1 MIISKRKSEQGN
13 DFLGKWKLFRGT
25 AFLPC
30 ACSLRESQRLWV
42 IWTVPHKALQTGESL
57 LLPRLP
63 WLQPSTTQSISFGSW
78 TSGQLLE
85 RLHTVLLWSKPCDGF
100 SLRFPDVQWHRF
112 LQCGWGL
119 PSGSSIISLCGSS
132 WVGSVLTTQKQQ
144 QCGKVNK
151 SVGGTLPAPGH
162 RRTTCKLW
170 LLSQQIYLEGQDA
183 SKVNSSSVA
192 DILLLFPQKE
202 LASWLIQKQRVRGW
216 GGEVLA
222 TSSHCPVKLK
232 NDHQKHGPISLSRVD
247 HLCCYWSDLKMSV
260 PYEWMEYIRT
270 LFCRDLQLSARSKIS
285 FTLWWTGPH
294 CSLNERQ
301 WPKAEGRRQ
310 ET

>member
-13 DFLGKWKLFRGT
+13 GFLEKWKLFRGT

-42 IWTVPHKALQTGESL
+42 IWTVSHKALQTGESL

-78 TSGQLLE
+78 TSGQLSE
-85 RLHTVLLWSKPCDGF
+85 RLHTVLLWSKLSDGF

-132 WVGSVLTTQKQQ
+132 WVGSILTTQKHQ

-202 LASWLIQKQRVRGW
+202 LASWLIQKQRARGW
-216 GGEVLA
+216 GRGGGSCRIFPLPSEIEEWPSE
-222 TSSHCPVKLK
+222 TWSHFFKHSRPSLLLLK
-232 NDHQKHGPISLSRVD
+232 WFEDECSVWMDGVHQNTIL
-247 HLCCYWSDLKMSV
+247 
-260 PYEWMEYIRT
+260 
-270 LFCRDLQLSARSKIS
+270 
-285 FTLWWTGPH
+285 
-294 CSLNERQ
+294 
-301 WPKAEGRRQ
+301 
-310 ET
+310 